1 MQYLANK
8 HISQTASPKFLMDA
22 LPYDIKM
29 WADSIESFNTKLPA
43 GSKWNGMLV
52 YVNDI
57 GSWHTYNLALNKL
70 EPLNT
75 GSNQSTNNVVPN
87 DKLLIWKAPGND
99 NLAIIETN
107 DIVEGFIESSFV
119 KATYVAGDPTLLA
132 SYSLIVQN
140 E

>member
-1 MQYLANK
+1 VE
-8 HISQTASPKFLMDA
+8 
-22 LPYDIKM
+22 
-29 WADSIESFNTKLPA
+29 DSIASFNTKLPA